1 MGLFFEGKQCLRQC
15 KLISDTHSAA
25 KTEAGSLPSRDR
37 VARTNLKQDPL
48 TIYLLQDTCHK
59 HAINSQIDI
68 VVFCIFSITLKPIET
83 FHYRAHG
90 LHLLLNKC
98 CTRRQ

>member
-1 MGLFFEGKQCLRQC
+1 MGLFFEGKQCLCQC

-25 KTEAGSLPSRDR
+25 KTEAGYLPSRDR

-68 VVFCIFSITLKPIET
+68 VLFCIFFHHFKAHRNISLSSTRLALTLKQM
-83 FHYRAHG
+83 
-90 LHLLLNKC
+90 LH
-98 CTRRQ
+98 